1 MTVEEGFAEA
11 SLIEEVEELDQLSQK
26 LRRDMVTAL
35 ITDRSK
41 FDKLKKNV
49 EELTTD

>member
-1 MTVEEGFAEA
+1 MPA
-11 SLIEEVEELDQLSQK
+11 LHEEVEALDQLSQK
-26 LRRDMVTAL
+26 LRRDMAAAL